1 MTDTFN
7 YDLCEAADSDSLLAL
22 IATYIEWLHIKNYAG
37 TTTKLRKKSLAR
49 FAYWCYERGIIRPV
63 EITKQILQRYQRH
76 LYRYRKANGE
86 PLSFN
91 SQSIHLVAIR
101 SFFKWLSKDNYIPY
115 NPAAD
120 LELPKLGKR
129 LPKYVLT
136 AKEVEQILNEP
147 DVTTA
152 IGIRDRSIIET
163 LYSTGI
169 RRTELINL
177 SIFDLNIAA
186 GTLMIRA
193 GKGNKD
199 RMVPIGDRAVL
210 WIEKYLAD
218 IRPQMI
224 LIPTDTTLFISN
236 MGESMS
242 PDHLTRIVGKYV
254 KASGVNKPGACHI
267 FRHTMATLMLEN
279 GADIRFIQHI
289 LGHAV
294 LNTTQIYTH
303 VSIKKLKEIHTATH
317 PAKMKSVGKYL

>member
-1 MTDTFN
+1 VLWSGHLFSFFN
-7 YDLCEAADSDSLLAL
+7 YE
-22 IATYIEWLHIKNYAG
+22 EK
-37 TTTKLRKKSLAR
+37 
-49 FAYWCYERGIIRPV
+49 FII
-63 EITKQILQRYQRH
+63 ILV
-76 LYRYRKANGE
+76 L
-86 PLSFN
+86 
-91 SQSIHLVAIR
+91 
-101 SFFKWLSKDNYIPY
+101 LSKGVYRT
-115 NPAAD
+115 
-120 LELPKLGKR
+120 LT
-129 LPKYVLT
+129 PKYVLT

-224 LIPTDTTLFISN
+224 LIPTDITLFISN

-317 PAKMKSVGKYL
+317 PAKMKRAGK